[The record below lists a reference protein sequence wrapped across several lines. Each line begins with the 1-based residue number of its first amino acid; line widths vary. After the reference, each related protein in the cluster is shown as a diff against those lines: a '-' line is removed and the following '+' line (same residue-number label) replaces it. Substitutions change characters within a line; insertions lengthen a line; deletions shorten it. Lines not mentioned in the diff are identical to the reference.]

1 MDAPFWLVISSSI
14 MLILTVLGMAFFW
27 RIRREMRSGY
37 PMQDERTS
45 IINGKAALRAYW
57 IGYAFM
63 IAEMLWLIFGR
74 ELLGLPEPDAGYVLL
89 AAMIV
94 LSGSFGILR
103 WYYGRKG
110 DSP

>member
-1 MDAPFWLVISSSI
+1 MSGSIALIVI
-14 MLILTVLGMAFFW
+14 LIGVVFVW

-45 IINGKAALRAYW
+45 MISGKAALRALW

-63 IAEMLWLIFGR
+63 VAELLWLIFGY
-74 ELLGLPEPDAGYVLL
+74 EFFGQPEPDAGWMLL

-94 LSGSFGILR
+94 LSGSLGVLSV
-103 WYYGRKG
+103 YYGRKG
-110 DSP
+110 DLR